1 MVRSLFAKPACVVLA
16 VCMYSIALSAQETP
30 KIVNGGI
37 VNGKA
42 VSLPMPEYP
51 ESAKAMKVSGVV
63 AVNIVIDEF
72 GNVVSAQSEIND
84 QRERRNVDGT
94 KLDPL
99 PADPTLRDA
108 AEKAAL
114 LAKFSPTQLD
124 GQPVRI
130 KGVIV
135 YSFASDKAY
144 YVTHSAPDLS
154 KINGGVLNGKA
165 ISLPK
170 PEYPPA
176 AVAVRAE
183 GAVLIQVT
191 VDEEGNVIDAK
202 AISGH
207 PLLRQAAEIAAG
219 EAKFSPTFQSGKAV
233 KIIGVL
239 TFDFVLP
246 KQTDQ

>member
-30 KIVNGGI
+30 KTVNGGI

-42 VSLPMPEYP
+42 VSLLMPEYP

-84 QRERRNVDGT
+84 QRERRDVDGA

-99 PADPTLRDA
+99 PADPALRDA

-114 LAKFSPTQLD
+114 LAKFSPTQLN
-124 GQPVRI
+124 GQPVRV

-135 YSFASDKAY
+135 YSFASDKVGF
-144 YVTHSAPDLS
+144 VTPSAPDLS

-207 PLLRQAAEIAAG
+207 PLLRQAAEKAAS
-219 EAKFSPTFQSGKAV
+219 EAKFSPTFLSGKAV

-239 TFDFVLP
+239 TFNFVLP